1 MNPDKVSLGNIFEVT
16 YVSICFRVLQGQYQR
31 LTLVKKVDRFGL
43 MMSDVEVVSQH
54 LRSASL
60 QDLELITVI
69 MAKMRM

>member
-69 MAKMRM
+69 MAKMLM

>member
-43 MMSDVEVVSQH
+43 MMSDVEVVSHH

-69 MAKMRM
+69 MAKMLM